1 MSSVGGVDVSPAL
14 DPVDG
19 LWTTRRRRLQG
30 ALAQRDELFADLYG
44 RAIDALDEQPLRRG
58 SLVIAGH
65 CIRDLVNG
73 LPDVLADVESVPA
86 YSDMTKPSRDLSD
99 AWAKHEDILGSVD
112 LEEGSL
118 LGDGPAPDV
127 RVTVPSAIVRAAR
140 RVVAA
145 SRAADFNARRRH
157 SALVLGRV
165 EVRQDPT
172 VKVFRENVAVFER
185 LRHPQRG
192 REVVIAGD
200 TLPRLLRS
208 LEIIEGALEG
218 RMGSFFATVE
228 DLMDVLEAANEREVD
243 GQ

>member
-1 MSSVGGVDVSPAL
+1 M
-14 DPVDG
+14 
-19 LWTTRRRRLQG
+19 
-30 ALAQRDELFADLYG
+30 AQRDELFADLYG
-44 RAIDALDEQPLRRG
+44 RAIDALGEQPLRRG

-73 LPDVLADVESVPA
+73 LPDVLTDVESVPA
-86 YSDMTKPSRDLSD
+86 YSDMTTPSRDLSD
-99 AWAKHEDILGSVD
+99 AWAKHEDILGSGD
-112 LEEGSL
+112 LEESSPA
-118 LGDGPAPDV
+118 GDGPAPDV
-127 RVTVPSAIVRAAR
+127 RVTVPSVIMRAAR

-145 SRAADFNARRRH
+145 SRAADLNARRRH

-172 VKVFRENVAVFER
+172 VKVFRESVAVFER

-192 REVVIAGD
+192 REVIIAED

-228 DLMDVLEAANEREVD
+228 DLMDVLGAANEREVD

>member
-1 MSSVGGVDVSPAL
+1 MSSGGGFDVSRVL

-19 LWTTRRRRLQG
+19 IWTTRRRRLQG
-30 ALAQRDELFADLYG
+30 ALAQRDELFGDLYR
-44 RAIDALDEQPLRRG
+44 RAIDALDEHPLRPG

-73 LPDVLADVESVPA
+73 LPDVLTDVESVPA
-86 YSDMTKPSRDLSD
+86 YSDMTSPSRDLSD
-99 AWAKHEDILGSVD
+99 AWAKHEDILGSGD
-112 LEEGSL
+112 LEEDSL
-118 LGDGPAPDV
+118 PVGGPAPDG
-127 RVTVPSAIVRAAR
+127 RATVPSLIVSAAR

-145 SRAADFNARRRH
+145 TRTADLNARRRH

-172 VKVFRENVAVFER
+172 VKLFRESVAVFER

-192 REVVIAGD
+192 REVVIAAD
-200 TLPRLLRS
+200 TLPRLLRA

-228 DLMDVLEAANEREVD
+228 DLLDVLDAANEREVD